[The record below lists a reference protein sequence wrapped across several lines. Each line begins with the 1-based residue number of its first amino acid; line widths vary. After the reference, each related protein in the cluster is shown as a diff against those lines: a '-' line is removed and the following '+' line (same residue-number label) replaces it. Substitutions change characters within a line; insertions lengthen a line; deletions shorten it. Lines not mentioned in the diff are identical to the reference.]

1 MQNLPVQGFIETY
14 VKKIVKNPNQVC
26 IKTNEGK
33 RSDYILNIEVAN
45 EDVGKVI
52 GKDGKMISSLKN
64 VISACKA
71 KDNISYEL
79 VVTPSNPDKSNKF

>member
-1 MQNLPVQGFIETY
+1 MKKFPVQSFLETY
-14 VKKIVKNPNQVC
+14 VKKIVKYPDEVK
-26 IKTNEGK
+26 IKTDIGK
-33 RSDYILNIEVAN
+33 KSDYVLHIEVAN

-71 KDNISYEL
+71 KDNISYRL
-79 VVTPSNPDKSNKF
+79 VVLPNKPDSHNF